1 MDDGIIV
8 VTFEGSQTI
17 EKAELVKNT
26 LLQAIMGKKNE
37 ILLNL
42 SKIDK
47 VDLSFLQLLYS
58 ASLEASAKN
67 KKITI
72 TEEVPKTIIEMIRLS
87 GFDKQITSDSVKLFA
102 DFIKEEE

>member
-8 VTFEGSQTI
+8 LTFEGSQTI

-26 LLQAIMGKKNE
+26 LLKAIKGKKKE

-58 ASLEASAKN
+58 ASLEASEYK
-67 KKITI
+67 KKISI
-72 TEEVPKTIIEMIRLS
+72 TEEVPKTIIDMIRLS
-87 GFDKQITSDSVKLFA
+87 GFDKQITSDSDNLFA
-102 DFIKEEE
+102 DFKKEEE